1 MIRSK
6 GNPARMNNI
15 LSGLP
20 AILELAVLERE
31 GDGQC
36 HLVGIAPDWLLSFF
50 AGAQSGDAL
59 ALGEQ
64 FPFVENFLIDC
75 ENFWLQGKPGKI
87 TSGAWTETDASGHE
101 WALEAYGVASDARHL
116 LLIQNLGAAHEGQL
130 NILQT
135 ARNNLLASEALEAE
149 VRRRA
154 QAESEL
160 KVASER
166 LSLAMSAA
174 NLVLWDFDIARGV
187 MYLSR
192 VWAEVTGEE
201 GREAISIRAE
211 DLEAQV
217 HPEDVAPMR
226 EQIKATMKGM
236 QAAYQIDQRIRRKN
250 GQWKWIHSH
259 GMVTERDASG
269 KAVRATGINVDI
281 DERKRAEEA
290 LRAAMQDLA
299 QAEQRMRA
307 MTDGVPGAVYQFQWV
322 EGKRPRV
329 LFISAGVA
337 ELIGVDRTRI
347 ESEPDLVFKAALDED
362 RAAFVASLNEAT
374 ARKATHWSHEFRV
387 RRGDGT
393 IRWTRSE
400 ASRQG
405 RGAEAVWNG
414 YWVDVTAQREIE
426 AKLSEAK
433 VAADQANRAKSVF
446 LATMSHE
453 IRTPM
458 NAILGLV
465 ELLGLTKLDAEQ
477 GKMLG
482 VVRDA
487 ADSLLQIINDILDV
501 SRIEAGQMAI
511 HAQPASLAAVIEA
524 VVATLADSADRK
536 GLSLNRQIDPAIA
549 PALLFDTLRL
559 KQILFNLVGNAIKF
573 TQQGQVAVHVALVG
587 DKGASQLIRIEVED
601 TGIGILPQDQKRL
614 FQPFVQAEADTTRR
628 FGGSG
633 LGLVICCRLVHMMG
647 GTLTLSSELGR
658 GTTMT
663 LLLELRVAREVLAE
677 TRPVQA
683 GRGSALTAAGSAFP
697 QAQRGTARVLVVED
711 MEMNRAVI
719 RRQLALLGCEV
730 DFANNG
736 EQALRLWRQGHY
748 ALVLCDCQ
756 MPVMDGY
763 TFARQVR
770 AAEAGEPVRIR
781 VPIVAC
787 TANAMRED
795 AQACFAAGMDEV
807 LAKPVSLDALRRVLG
822 HWVDSRYG
830 VLSAVDATAPLLPDT
845 AGTRHGAGGNPL
857 ESPVDRAWLRQITD
871 GDAGLENELFALM
884 RAKHAGDC
892 AMLQAAI
899 DGGDLVSVA
908 RTAHKVKGTVQ
919 AIAARDLIALCERI
933 EHAAARGE
941 REATVKAKPDLERES
956 SRLIA
961 YLERLKLDAAEPA
974 RSADLDP
981 RTAQSETVLADLG
994 VLVVDDD
1001 HFQRMFVARLLTR
1014 MGVAEVHEA
1023 QSGSQA
1029 LDLLKRGDARVDV
1042 IVCDLNMP
1050 EMDGMVMLRMI
1061 ADAGYAPS
1069 IIISSAADQNIMRS
1083 VEIIAQAQGFTVLG
1097 LVPKPPTLEAL
1108 RALLVRHRSREERRQ
1123 PMSAR
1128 SLDAAEVGRG
1138 LASGQF
1144 EAFFQPKVDL
1154 HTLRV
1159 CGAEVLARW
1168 RHPTLGLLPPGAFL
1182 NQILDAGEMPR
1193 MTWIMIEAA
1202 LTWCKTWR
1210 EAGMDVAVSVN
1221 LSLAAMGDP
1230 DFPVRVLELV
1240 RDHGLAAECLIFEVT
1255 ETSAMTDVAGCLE
1268 TLTRLKMQGFGLS
1281 LDDFGTGF
1289 SSLQQLSRIPFSELK
1304 LDQSFVT
1311 GAAYQ
1316 PHLRAVVESTVGMA
1330 KKLQLSV
1337 AGEGVETI
1345 EDWRFLRTLMVDTAQ
1360 GNLVCKAMPGG
1371 EFQAWAASWSPPV

>member
-1 MIRSK
+1 
-6 GNPARMNNI
+6 MNDI
-15 LSGLP
+15 LSRLP
-20 AILELAVLERE
+20 GILELAVLERD
-31 GDGQC
+31 GDGKSR
-36 HLVGIAPDWLLSFF
+36 LVGSAPGWLLSFF

-75 ENFWLQGKPGKI
+75 ENFWKQGKPGKI
-87 TSGAWTETDASGHE
+87 ASGPWTETDASGHE
-101 WALEAYGVASDARHL
+101 WALEAYGAVSDARQL
-116 LLIQNLGAAHEGQL
+116 LLIQNLGASYEGQL

-135 ARNNLLASEALEAE
+135 ARNHLLVSEALEAE

-154 QAESEL
+154 QVESEL

-174 NLVLWDFDIARGV
+174 NLVLWDFDISRGV
-187 MYLSR
+187 VYLSR
-192 VWAEVTGEE
+192 EWAEMTGADR
-201 GREAISIRAE
+201 REAISIRAE

-226 EQIKATMKGM
+226 EQIKATMKGTL
-236 QAAYQIDQRIRRKN
+236 AAYQIDQRIRRKN
-250 GQWKWIHSH
+250 GEWKWVHSH
-259 GMVTERDASG
+259 GTVTERDASG
-269 KAVRATGINVDI
+269 KALRATGINVDI
-281 DERKRAEEA
+281 DERKRGEEA
-290 LRAAMQDLA
+290 LRAAMQGLA
-299 QAEQRMRA
+299 HAEQRMRA

-322 EGKRPRV
+322 EGKGPRV

-337 ELIGVDRTRI
+337 ELIGVDRARI
-347 ESEPDLVFKAALDED
+347 ESEPDLLFKAALDED
-362 RAAFVASLNEAT
+362 RAGFVASLNEAT
-374 ARKATHWSHEFRV
+374 ARKATHWSHQFRV
-387 RRGDGT
+387 RRGDGA

-405 RGAEAVWNG
+405 HGAEAVWNG

-426 AKLSEAK
+426 AKLSEAR

-465 ELLGLTKLDAEQ
+465 ELLGLTKLDVEQ

-501 SRIEAGQMAI
+501 SKIEAGQMQI
-511 HAQPASLAAVIEA
+511 HAQPASLVEVIES
-524 VVATLADSADRK
+524 VVATLAVSAERK
-536 GLSLNRQIDPAIA
+536 GLSLIYQIDPAIS
-549 PALLFDTLRL
+549 PTLLLDAHRL
-559 KQILFNLVGNAIKF
+559 KQILFNLVGNAVKF
-573 TQQGQVAVHVALVG
+573 TMHGQVVVRAVLAG
-587 DKGASQLIRIEVED
+587 DQGVSQLVRLEVED
-601 TGIGILPQDQKRL
+601 TGIGILPQDQTRL

-633 LGLVICCRLVHMMG
+633 LGLVICRRLVHMMG

-663 LLLELRVAREVLAE
+663 LLLELRVAREALE
-677 TRPVQA
+677 KTRPVQA
-683 GRGSALTAAGSAFP
+683 GRNSAMAAAGSALP
-697 QAQRGTARVLVVED
+697 RPQRGNARVLVAED
-711 MEMNRAVI
+711 MEINRAVI
-719 RRQLALLGCEV
+719 QRQLALLGCEV
-730 DFANNG
+730 DVAING
-736 EQALRLWRQGHY
+736 EQALDLWRQGYY

-763 TFARQVR
+763 AFARQVR
-770 AAEAGEPVRIR
+770 AAEAREPARIR

-787 TANAMRED
+787 TANAMREE

-822 HWVDSRYG
+822 QWVDPRYSA
-830 VLSAVDATAPLLPDT
+830 LSELEAAAPLHPDT
-845 AGTRHGAGGNPL
+845 SGFDHDAARNAL

-871 GDAGLENELFALM
+871 GDAGMEHELFALM
-884 RAKHAGDC
+884 GAKHAGDC

-899 DGGDLVSVA
+899 DDGDLATVA
-908 RTAHKVKGTVQ
+908 RTAHKVKGTAQ
-919 AIAARDLIALCERI
+919 AIAARGLIALCQRI
-933 EHAAARGE
+933 EDAAVRGE
-941 REATVKAKPDLERES
+941 REATMKAKPELERES

-974 RSADLDP
+974 RSAERGP
-981 RTAQSETVLADLG
+981 GAARSETAFADLG

-1001 HFQRMFVARLLTR
+1001 QFPRKLVARLLTR
-1014 MGVAEVHEA
+1014 IGVAEVHEA
-1023 QSGSQA
+1023 RSGSQA
-1029 LDLLKRGDARVDV
+1029 LDLLKRGNARVDV

-1083 VEIIAQAQGFTVLG
+1083 VEMMAQAHGFTVLG
-1097 LVPKPPTLEAL
+1097 LVAKPPSLEEL
-1108 RALLVRHRSREERRQ
+1108 RGLLARHRSREERRQ
-1123 PMSAR
+1123 SKSAR

-1182 NQILDAGEMPR
+1182 SQILDAGEMPR

-1202 LTWCKTWR
+1202 LAWCKTWR
-1210 EAGMDVAVSVN
+1210 DGGLDVAVSVN
-1221 LSLAAMGDP
+1221 LSLAAIGDP
-1230 DFPVRVLELV
+1230 DFPMRVLERV
-1240 RDHGLAAECLIFEVT
+1240 REHGLAAECLIFEVT
-1255 ETSAMTDVAGCLE
+1255 ETSAMTDVAGGLE

-1289 SSLQQLSRIPFSELK
+1289 SSLQQLARIPFSELK

-1337 AGEGVETI
+1337 AAEGVENI
-1345 EDWRFLRTLMVDTAQ
+1345 EDWRFLRALMVDTAQ
-1360 GNLVCKAMPGG
+1360 GDLVCQAMPGA